1 MMAISLVSSALLL
14 RRGTVMGGIF
24 ALVCLAIGFYLSR
37 NFARCTRVMR
47 KIDQGLAPY
56 RIKEKG

>member
-1 MMAISLVSSALLL
+1 
-14 RRGTVMGGIF
+14 MGGIF